1 MKHLPLLFT
10 CFLLYS
16 CTNNHHLIK
25 TIGQFTGQQIT
36 LSSDWDAVWK
46 SRDTVLTSFFD
57 APIKLVVWYDSLGC
71 LSCEAGKMDAWN
83 DIVSD
88 ADSLATW
95 FRIIFLFTPKKDGLQ
110 KAFIASRS
118 DKLNYPIFI
127 DQHATFLKQ
136 NPKFPKNRLL
146 HSFLLDKNNKVVLVG
161 NPLHNPGLWALY
173 KRTIQMMI
181 DNNGVLLEK

>member
-1 MKHLPLLFT
+1 MKHLSILFALLFI
-10 CFLLYS
+10 CS
-16 CTNNHHLIK
+16 CANKKLVK
-25 TIGQFTGQQIT
+25 EIGQFKGQQIT

-46 SRDTVLTSFFD
+46 SRDTVLTTFLD

-71 LSCEAGKMDAWN
+71 LSCAAGRMDEWN

-88 ADSLATW
+88 ADSIASW

-127 DQHATFLKQ
+127 DLHATFLKL
-136 NPKFPKNRLL
+136 NPQFPKNRLL
-146 HSFLLDKNNKVVLVG
+146 HSFLLDKNNEVVMVG
-161 NPLHNPGLWALY
+161 NPLYNPGLWELY
-173 KRTIQMMI
+173 KRTVQKMI
-181 DNNGVLLEK
+181 DNDGVLPGK